1 MFSLEDIV
9 MFTWL
14 EQLLKFL
21 LSLSSVFQLQ
31 SSILY
36 YLCLYNPKF
45 PGKLIWGTLRYAG
58 LSTWDPASRV
68 HS

>member
-21 LSLSSVFQLQ
+21 LSLRSVFQLQ

-36 YLCLYNPKF
+36 YLCLNNPK
-45 PGKLIWGTLRYAG
+45 
-58 LSTWDPASRV
+58 SQES
-68 HS
+68 